1 MSDTQTVR
9 DWIRGYLHT
18 YLPDTDGTEA
28 LVDQLT
34 ERMGLLGKLKL
45 TDVQRE
51 SLEETFSGEARSLV
65 EIVETVMDDELDQYP
80 PGTPELVATQWLKND
95 APDELQQTGV
105 DVHTDLP
112 PVYADHIQKKAR
124 GGLRSIL

>member
-1 MSDTQTVR
+1 MADPTVE

-34 ERMGLLGKLKL
+34 ERMGLLGSRKL

-51 SLEETFSGEARSLV
+51 SLEETFAGEARPLV
-65 EIVETVMDDELDQYP
+65 EIIETVMDEELGHYP
-80 PGTPELVATQWLKND
+80 PDAPEQVAKSWLQTE
-95 APDELQQTGV
+95 APDELQQTRI

-112 PVYADHIQKKAR
+112 PIYADHIQKKAR